1 MRLRDGSE
9 VADPRLGRIPQF
21 DPRSR
26 GYGVRAVLPT
36 AWQHEKSRMWY
47 LPSTAPVLD
56 QGREGSCV
64 GHGITNELRF
74 TPVPVAGLDSRFA
87 VEQIY
92 WPAQRAD
99 EWEGGAYPGADPVY
113 EGTSVL
119 AGIKAAAALG
129 YYREYRWCFSEKDLA
144 LAVGYLGPVVIGVN
158 WHEGMTDVD
167 EDGYIHPTGPVLGG
181 HCVVVV
187 GFSRTRADY
196 TALNSWGPTWGVRGR
211 CRIRRDDLAS
221 LLAADGEAAVITR
234 RTRPQVA
241 R

>member
-1 MRLRDGSE
+1 MRDGTE
-9 VADPRLGRIPQF
+9 VADPRLGRLVQF
-21 DPRSR
+21 DARSR
-26 GYGVRAVLPT
+26 GFPVRAVLPT
-36 AWQHEKSRMWY
+36 TWQHERSRMWY

-74 TPVPVAGLDSRFA
+74 TPVPAVGLDSRFA

-92 WPAQRAD
+92 WPAQRID
-99 EWEGGAYPGADPVY
+99 EWDGGSYPGADPFY

-119 AGIKAAAALG
+119 AGIKAAVALG
-129 YYREYRWCFSEKDLA
+129 YYREYRWCFGEKDLA

-158 WHEGMTDVD
+158 WHENMTFTD
-167 EDGYIHPTGPVLGG
+167 EEGYIHPTGPVLGG

-187 GFSRTRADY
+187 GFSRARGDY
-196 TALNSWGPTWGVRGR
+196 TIMNSWGPSYGVRGR
-211 CRIRRDDLAS
+211 CRIGRADLAS
-221 LLAADGEAAVITR
+221 LLAADGEACIPVGR
-234 RTRPQVA
+234 VRPKVA